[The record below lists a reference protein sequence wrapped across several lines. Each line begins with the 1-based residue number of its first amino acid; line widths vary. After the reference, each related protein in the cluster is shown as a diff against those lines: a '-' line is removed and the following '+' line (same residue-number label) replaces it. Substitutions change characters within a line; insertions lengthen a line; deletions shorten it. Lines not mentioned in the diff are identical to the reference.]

1 MCEEGIRLM
10 GQLST
15 SLYGAPDDSRCKG
28 SEEET
33 EEGSE
38 ESWWETLSSMGSS
51 SSKASSIEEKDKP
64 IVMVLGKH
72 INLRARESYL

>member
-1 MCEEGIRLM
+1 M

-28 SEEET
+28 SEET

-38 ESWWETLSSMGSS
+38 ESWWESLSSMGSS

-64 IVMVLGKH
+64 IVMVLGMH
-72 INLRARESYL
+72 INSRARESYL